1 MLANFKRG
9 AGDNMGV
16 AGGLNDNAAIPAE
29 INTYTP
35 NGYGLY
41 NMSGNV
47 SEWVADVYRPMT
59 AVDGDDYNIF
69 RGNEFKQI
77 DFARGEGNLRDDKGR
92 IIYKTESDSSLVN
105 RRNYQKGYAVNHLDG
120 DSASNAGYNYG
131 VTSLI
136 SDKSR
141 VVKGASWND
150 RAYWLSPGAR
160 RFLEE
165 EQSSN
170 TIGFRCAMNHYGSA
184 EGTSKKAKTGIFMPT
199 KKNKR

>member
-1 MLANFKRG
+1 
-9 AGDNMGV
+9 
-16 AGGLNDNAAIPAE
+16 
-29 INTYTP
+29 
-35 NGYGLY
+35 
-41 NMSGNV
+41 MSGNV

-59 AVDGDDYNIF
+59 AIDGDDYNIF

-77 DFARGEGNLRDDKGR
+77 DFSRGEGNLRDDKGR
-92 IIYKTESDSSLVN
+92 IIYKTESDSSLMN

-150 RAYWLSPGAR
+150 RAYYLSPGAR

-165 EQSSN
+165 DQSNS
-170 TIGFRCAMNHYGSA
+170 TIGFRCAMNHYGAA